1 MGRADDAIV
10 TSERFMHFKEKGVR
24 KWEGLFPCATTWQLK
39 YTPNKQ
45 KEHLHANRKQII
57 VWMNRVEDVKV
68 YSNHGSTNFR
78 YNLILVK
85 MKKCLLMFVVSR

>member
-1 MGRADDAIV
+1 MRGPISMRNNMAIEV
-10 TSERFMHFKEKGVR
+10 HK
-24 KWEGLFPCATTWQLK
+24 
-39 YTPNKQ
+39 PNKQ